1 MLNSEFGYVL
11 SFELK
16 QTGLNTWSICFEEEA
31 KKAIFF
37 LHCVGITSA
46 WTSHPR
52 PSLSTAFSNPI
63 RSMSPLHMQERHQHT
78 GDGGDRGR
86 RLIGADLKRDLMTG
100 INLDFRGQVGLTDA
114 QQAAGLRENRLIE
127 RWVIPCDQLS
137 MQSGLGVWNERG
149 ESYEGDNVSRNQCYF
164 LKSSSCLSKVSNH
177 SANFNFWTLT
187 SIQLLLN
194 GYFLF

>member
-1 MLNSEFGYVL
+1 MKHMFWGRSEK
-11 SFELK
+11 S
-16 QTGLNTWSICFEEEA
+16 N
-31 KKAIFF
+31 FF
-37 LHCVGITSA
+37 LHCVGITSV
-46 WTSHPR
+46 WTSHSR

-100 INLDFRGQVGLTDA
+100 INLDFRGQVGLTDV
-114 QQAAGLRENRLIE
+114 QQAAGLRKNRLIE

-149 ESYEGDNVSRNQCYF
+149 ESCRGDNVSRNQCYF
-164 LKSSSCLSKVSNH
+164 WRVPLAFLRSPTTLPI
-177 SANFNFWTLT
+177 LT
-187 SIQLLLN
+187 SEPWYQYNCCSMDIFFSKPWRWLWCENPKLAKHS
-194 GYFLF
+194 G